1 MERSTVFSKCRKYRY
16 TLWRQWDFTSPSYA
30 MFIGLNPSTA
40 DEVQNDPTVARCIDY
55 SMRWGFGALCMMNIF
70 SFRATL
76 PTVMKAQPNPVGKD
90 NNRWLVEIARDASVI
105 VAAWGTHG
113 SHLGRHQEVIE
124 LLGDKLHCL
133 KETKDGFSSH
143 LLYLKKSLSPVPY
156 IGVKT
161 C

>member
-1 MERSTVFSKCRKYRY
+1 
-16 TLWRQWDFTSPSYA
+16 

-76 PTVMKAQPNPVGKD
+76 PTVMKAQHNPVGKD
-90 NNRWLVEIARDASVI
+90 NNRWLVEIAKDASVI

-113 SHLGRHQEVIE
+113 SHLDRHQEVIA

-133 KETKDGFSSH
+133 KETKEGFPSH
-143 LLYLKKSLSPVPY
+143 PLYLKKSLSPVPY